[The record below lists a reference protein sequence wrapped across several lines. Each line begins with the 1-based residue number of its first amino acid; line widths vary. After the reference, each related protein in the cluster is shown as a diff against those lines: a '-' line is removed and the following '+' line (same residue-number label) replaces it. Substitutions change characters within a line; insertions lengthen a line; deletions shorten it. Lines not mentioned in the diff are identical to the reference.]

1 MFLLWP
7 VARQPRATIMTSI
20 GLMTTLVTSIAM
32 AAPITTVTTGTI
44 LLVAI
49 ELPSDGDATIN

>member
-20 GLMTTLVTSIAM
+20 GLMTTLVTSEHCDSGADNDCANWYHSTGCNR
-32 AAPITTVTTGTI
+32 AAKRWQR
-44 LLVAI
+44 
-49 ELPSDGDATIN
+49 DD